1 MNKQKRLA
9 KPILWAIILF
19 VGLIVS
25 ILTAITFGN
34 ADLSISDVYSVIGYE
49 LFHFE
54 QFQAFATGA
63 THDIVWLIRFP
74 RVILALTIGMG
85 LSVCGVV
92 MQSVVKNPLADPYIL
107 GISSGASF
115 GATLAILFGIG
126 SVFGANAVGVMA
138 FIGALITSLLVLL
151 LANLGGRTNLTKIIL
166 SGLAVSAI
174 CSAFSNF
181 VIYIANDKS
190 ATVQIMFWLMGSMAS
205 AKWHIIAVVLPIMLV
220 GTLVFWS
227 QYRQLNVMLLG
238 DDTAITLGMN
248 TQQLRR
254 WYIILS
260 SLMVGFAVYAAGV
273 IGFVGLVIPHAVR
286 LVFGSDHKYVI
297 PFSALVGSIFVIW
310 ADVMSRIVLR
320 NSEMPIGI
328 LISLI
333 GAPCFIF
340 LMIRHTHRA
349 GGK

>member
-1 MNKQKRLA
+1 MTVGKQFRN
-9 KPILWAIILF
+9 PFLWALLLVF
-19 VGLIVS
+19 VLLAS
-25 ILTAITFGN
+25 ILLAITMGN
-34 ADLSISDVYSVIGYE
+34 ADLSVGDVYGVLGYKF
-49 LFHFE
+49 FHLKEFE
-54 QFQAFATGA
+54 KFSQGA
-63 THDIVWLIRFP
+63 THDIVWLIRLP
-74 RVILALTIGMG
+74 RVILALAVGLG

-107 GISSGASF
+107 GISSGASL
-115 GATLAILFGIG
+115 GATLAVLLGFGTAFG
-126 SVFGANAVGVMA
+126 SHALGVMA
-138 FIGALITSLLVLL
+138 FLGALLSSLLVLL

-181 VIYIANDKS
+181 VIYLANDKH

-205 AKWHIIAVVLPIMLV
+205 ANWSVILLVLPTMLL
-220 GTLVFWS
+220 GTLLFWS

-248 TQQLRR
+248 SHVLRR
-254 WYIILS
+254 WYIVLA

-273 IGFVGLVIPHAVR
+273 IGFVGLIIPHAVR
-286 LVFGSDHKYVI
+286 IFFGSDHRYVI
-297 PFSALVGSIFVIW
+297 PFSALVGSIFLIW
-310 ADVMSRIVLR
+310 ADVLSRIILK

-333 GAPCFIF
+333 GAPCFIY
-340 LMIRHTHRA
+340 LMICPTHKK
-349 GGK
+349 GG